1 MRLVILIGFGAAL
14 ASGPGGG
21 RSVVLLVTVEAVIVG
36 AGDGVG
42 DADYAVSRVSW
53 ELKNDIKDCFETIYL

>member
-1 MRLVILIGFGAAL
+1 MRLVVSIGFGATL

-21 RSVVLLVTVEAVIVG
+21 WAVVLLVTVEAVIVG
-36 AGDGVG
+36 AGNGVG

-53 ELKNDIKDCFETIYL
+53 ELKNNIKDSFETIYL